1 MLGVEP
7 RQRCFRVKRGVPFET
22 AILQQLHL
30 EQGIRQTGEVVVVD
44 AGVDKSSRQTQLTD
58 IILDGKL
65 WRPKRHRKPGAVDGV
80 VGHAA
85 VDVVL
90 DGASALGGVGEG
102 ASDSDLVTGLG
113 SRVDE
118 GQVGAV
124 EEGVHHL
131 HIAQQRALEEGNIGE
146 GFELLGD
153 DALEG
158 MDLSAHVVADGGGDA
173 DERGGLA
180 AGRVHDG
187 DSLALLGHP
196 G

>member
-1 MLGVEP
+1 MPL
-7 RQRCFRVKRGVPFET
+7 ET

-30 EQGIRQTGEVVVVD
+30 EQGVGQTGEVVVVD
-44 AGVDKSSRQTQLTD
+44 PGVDKSSRQTQLTD

-65 WRPKRHRKPGAVDGV
+65 GRPERHREPGAMNGV

-85 VDVVL
+85 VDKVL
-90 DGASALGGVGEG
+90 DGAGAFRGVGEG

-113 SRVDE
+113 GRVDE

-124 EEGVHHL
+124 EEGIHHGD
-131 HIAQQRALEEGNIGE
+131 IAQQRTLEEGDIGE

-158 MDLSAHVVADGGGDA
+158 VDLSAHVVTDGGGDA

-187 DSLALLGHP
+187 DGLALLGHP